1 MNGAPENL
9 PINRPAGLILAG
21 GRGRRVG
28 GQDKGLMPYRGRPLV
43 EWVLERLAPQVEEI
57 CISANRNLDA
67 YRRYGCPVL
76 PDTLPEYPGPL
87 AGLREGL
94 AAVAADWLL
103 AVPCDVPHLPLD
115 CAQRLLAAAMAQQ
128 RCAAY
133 PRAGGADHYAVLL
146 LHKRCAGAL
155 EAYLRDGGC
164 SVHGFLGTVGAA
176 AVEFEAAENF
186 ANLNTIGDFKAPSP

>member
-1 MNGAPENL
+1 MSGAPESL
-9 PINRPAGLILAG
+9 SMNRPAGLILAG

-28 GQDKGLMPYRGRPLV
+28 GRDKGLMPYRGRSLV

-67 YRRYGCPVL
+67 YRRYGYPVL
-76 PDTLPEYPGPL
+76 PDALPEYPGPL

-115 CAQRLLAAAMAQQ
+115 CGQRLLLAAGAQGY
-128 RCAAY
+128 CAAY

-146 LHKRCAGAL
+146 LNKRCAGAL
-155 EAYLRDGGC
+155 ETYLRHGGR
-164 SVHGFLGTVGAA
+164 SVHGFLGNVGAA
-176 AVEFEAAENF
+176 AVEFGAAEDF
-186 ANLNTIGDFKAPSP
+186 ANLNTPRDFTASSR

>member
-1 MNGAPENL
+1 MNGAGK
-9 PINRPAGLILAG
+9 PAGLILAG

-43 EWVLERLAPQVEEI
+43 EWVLERLAPQVDEI

-67 YRRYGCPVL
+67 YRRYGYPVL

-94 AAVAADWLL
+94 AAVAAEWVL
-103 AVPCDVPHLPLD
+103 AVPCDVPNLPLD
-115 CAQRLLAAAMAQQ
+115 CAQRLLLAAGA
-128 RCAAY
+128 RGCCAAY

-155 EAYLRDGGC
+155 GAYLRDGGR
-164 SVHGFLGTVGAA
+164 SMHGFLDGVGAI
-176 AVEFEAAENF
+176 AVEFGAAEAF
-186 ANLNTIGDFKAPSP
+186 ANLNTPQDFEAPAP